1 MLVKFE
7 YPYHHIF
14 ILDWS

>member
-7 YPYHHIF
+7 MRT
-14 ILDWS
+14 W